1 MKAEKLSRKITAL
14 ETILDALFSQ
24 LDNRKDWKE
33 RDFFNNAIITRELD
47 YRRYTGHFYI
57 QNYSKAKSI

>member
-24 LDNRKDWKE
+24 LDYRKEVKD

-47 YRRYTGHFYI
+47 YRRYTGHFYT
-57 QNYSKAKSI
+57 QEYSKTKSI